1 MRAAAQ
7 AVPFFFWSDMEE
19 KEGNVTP
26 ESLDKDVAELLGDN
40 LSVNKYVSDQIDQ
53 INKGSN
59 DQPPQT
65 DVADKSEN
73 KVIQIADEP
82 KGTQTDVADKSDN
95 ESYTIEQ
102 YRTTLGDRPLEA
114 VVKAYDNMTAWEKN
128 LKEKSQ
134 AISLLKNLNPEQ
146 ERLLVTQLKPYV
158 DSKADIPGATEDL
171 INPIL
176 DDLQIPESI
185 AYKTE
190 DEDGLEMDINIPREQ
205 FLPVVKTAVT
215 KAIEKLVPEVALLSD
230 YQKKLEDSL
239 KANDSLLQQNG
250 ELVINHFFSK
260 HSEFMLKESKE
271 GELPS
276 QTLFRIYES
285 GEDHPQYRDA
295 KNLMDRFEAAGS
307 LSEKNKISMDQAWE
321 QLYGKSDREKKRKE
335 EADKSILESQSQAQQ
350 ERPKSKQMNS
360 ENEGRP
366 AVSYTEYIEDVF
378 K

>member
-1 MRAAAQ
+1 
-7 AVPFFFWSDMEE
+7 MEE